1 MGGCFGGQVVTQE
14 EQEIGFNAKCA
25 TIHFELADEYENF
38 FNDPDSARKE
48 YEKALKFD
56 PSKTDTHLRL
66 GNLLLRA
73 YDDHEAAR
81 KCVEDALKI
90 NPENSSAHVDLGEIL
105 YIYFED
111 YDGAIQQFE
120 TAAQLDPKNVQCHY
134 HHGLLLKDYLQEPDQ
149 AKKEFIT
156 AYKVNRNHPGTVQA
170 LGELARDMKNFGA
183 ALGYFQS
190 AVTSDPIN
198 PFYQICLG
206 NLQRDHFSDY
216 NAALVRYDRAIE
228 LFEEFHGLKL
238 THSEYYS
245 MRQLHIAAL
254 LEKGSL
260 LEKHMLNFKGARE
273 CYEKVLEMEAENQE
287 AKDGINSLLKTM
299 KKQLK
304 VSPNDVDALYHTGS
318 MLRKHRNDIKKALP
332 KLKKTVKVSPEHE
345 QAHRELSELYRKELN
360 DPNKERKHLEILC
373 KLDADNM
380 EYVKDLA
387 WLLSKHYQEVGPA
400 IKMLEEALRLHPG
413 EDANGKEVL
422 HKIKKENNWKEDT

>member
-1 MGGCFGGQVVTQE
+1 MGGCFASQVHGTPE
-14 EQEIGFNAKCA
+14 EEEIGFNAKCA
-25 TIHFELADEYENF
+25 NIHFELADEYENF

-48 YEKALKFD
+48 YEKALQFD

-111 YDGAIQQFE
+111 YEGAIQQFE
-120 TAAQLDPKNVQCHY
+120 KAADLDPKNVQCHY
-134 HHGLLLKDYLQEPDQ
+134 HHGLLLKDYLQEPDK
-149 AKKEFIT
+149 AKKEFIK
-156 AYKVNRNHPGTVQA
+156 AYKVNRSHPGTVQA

-190 AVTSDPIN
+190 AVTNDPIN

-206 NLQRDHFSDY
+206 NLQRDHFSDF

-228 LFEEFHGLKL
+228 LFEEFHEFIEA
-238 THSEYYS
+238 SSSAEYIQFWNIS
-245 MRQLHIAAL
+245 AL
-254 LEKGSL
+254 LEKGTL

-287 AKDGINSLLKTM
+287 AKSGIDSLLKTM

-360 DPNKERKHLEILC
+360 NPNKEREHLEILC

-380 EYVKDLA
+380 DYVKDLA
-387 WLLSKHYQEVGPA
+387 WLLSKHFQEVGPA
-400 IKMLEEALRLHPG
+400 IKMLEEALRLHP
-413 EDANGKEVL
+413 EDSNGKEVL
-422 HKIKKENNWKEDT
+422 HKMKKENNWKDDT